1 MIVRTMQQSCIYTLK
16 AINFDGCKEFKA
28 RVVHTIIGTIVF
40 TLSKHYIH
48 ISSTNLGKLVFSE
61 GSLPFW
67 MHENR
72 LEETKTARDKLF
84 IRYYIS
90 INMQ

>member
-16 AINFDGCKEFKA
+16 AINFDGCKAFKA
-28 RVVHTIIGTIVF
+28 RVVHSDNWNYSI
-40 TLSKHYIH
+40 TLSKHYKH
-48 ISSTNLGKLVFSE
+48 ISSTNLGKLVFSG

-84 IRYYIS
+84 IR
-90 INMQ
+90 